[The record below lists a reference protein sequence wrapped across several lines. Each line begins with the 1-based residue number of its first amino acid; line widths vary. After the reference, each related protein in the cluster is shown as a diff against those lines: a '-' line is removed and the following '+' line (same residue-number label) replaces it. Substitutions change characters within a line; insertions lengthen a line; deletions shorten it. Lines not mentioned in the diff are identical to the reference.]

1 MDSDLASH
9 QSNHE
14 AAVITVQ
21 NLRETNLAWA
31 LIDAAKPLMNARERN
46 DVFVIIGA
54 GDTFAA
60 IRRLFKL
67 VVAKQIPLHADL
79 VRRCST
85 WLDTYSSHE
94 EEQHLRRLIARFL
107 IGYSAKGSTTMRIDL
122 VSIARPLPPSAH
134 YAVR

>member
-1 MDSDLASH
+1 MI
-9 QSNHE
+9 
-14 AAVITVQ
+14 VMQ

-31 LIDAAKPLMNARERN
+31 LIETVKPRLNARECN
-46 DVFVIIGA
+46 DVFVVIGA

-67 VVAKQIPLHADL
+67 VVVKQIPLHAEL
-79 VRRCST
+79 VQRCST

-94 EEQHLRRLIARFL
+94 EEQHLRRLVARFL
-107 IGYSAKGSTTMRIDL
+107 IGYSAQRSTTTRVGL
-122 VSIARPLPPSAH
+122 VAMARTLPSSAH

>member
-1 MDSDLASH
+1 
-9 QSNHE
+9 
-14 AAVITVQ
+14 VIAVQ

-31 LIDAAKPLMNARERN
+31 LIETVRPRLNARECS
-46 DVFVIIGA
+46 DVFVVIGA
-54 GDTFAA
+54 GDTFAG

-79 VRRCST
+79 VHRCST

-94 EEQHLRRLIARFL
+94 EEQHLRRLVARFL
-107 IGYSAKGSTTMRIDL
+107 VGYSAQRSTTTRTGL
-122 VSIARPLPPSAH
+122 AAIAGALPSPTH